1 MHAIVHIGSP
11 KAGSTAL
18 QVALYQNRA
27 ALAQMSVLLCS
38 GGPRNIANAYTD
50 PTRKLVPHE
59 RSDFTSIKEAI
70 ATSRKTLD
78 DFIATVQIR
87 KPEVALFSSE
97 HLLRIKDKAAF
108 IDFLKAHF
116 ERITLVAYIRD
127 PQSFYPSAIDQ
138 QIRGGYKL
146 RQLPLPTTFG
156 YNFHEHLQ
164 EYRALVGAQSMVV
177 RNFER
182 NNLTGGDILVD
193 FKQILQDLTGRDAP
207 LDAPGFTRNQS
218 LPAIASLW
226 LLSVNEEFNLRDPE
240 TDVAL
245 VARRFETIRA
255 IRDNP
260 ALQHLPRLRLTHPPL
275 MQALR
280 QATHAACKELN
291 EVFFEG
297 QQKFPLGD
305 GGTPP
310 PNPALR
316 AELKTWLMSYAE
328 DAQALRSF
336 LAAHMPERRPSEPP
350 GS

>member
-1 MHAIVHIGSP
+1 MHAIIHIGSP

-18 QVALYQNRA
+18 QVALYQNRET
-27 ALAQMSVLLCS
+27 LAQMGILLCP

-50 PTRKLVPHE
+50 PARRLVPHE
-59 RSDFTSIKEAI
+59 RADFTSIGEAI
-70 ATSRKTLD
+70 ARSRKTLN
-78 DFIATVQIR
+78 DFIAELQSR

-97 HLLRIKDKAAF
+97 HLMIIEDKATF
-108 IDFLKAHF
+108 IGFLKTHF
-116 ERITLVAYIRD
+116 DRVTLVAYIRD
-127 PQSFYPSAIDQ
+127 PLSFYPSALDQ

-146 RQLPLPTTFG
+146 RQLPLPTTFA
-156 YNFHEHLQ
+156 YKFHTHLQ
-164 EYRALVGAQSMVV
+164 EYRALVGAENMVV

-182 NNLTGGDILVD
+182 SNLAGGDILLD

-260 ALQHLPRLRLTHPPL
+260 ALQDLPRLRLTHPPL
-275 MQALR
+275 VQALR

-310 PNPALR
+310 PNPVLR
-316 AELKTWLMSYAE
+316 AELKTWLTSYAE
-328 DAQALRSF
+328 DAAALRRF
-336 LAAHMPERRPSEPP
+336 FAAHMPERRPPEPS